1 MNKADI
7 KRRLANTQLDD
18 HERESLSQL
27 LHYMI
32 AEGVNTINNTSSSK
46 GAHAKRTNNTRSK
59 KKNSTATRANKQHK
73 R

>member
-1 MNKADI
+1 MMNK
-7 KRRLANTQLDD
+7 RQLEQALEDQTLD
-18 HERESLSQL
+18 YVQRETLSQL

-32 AEGVNTINNTSSSK
+32 AEGLTTTNNSSSSK

-73 R
+73 